1 MALPPR
7 RRTAPPAT
15 ILIRLAVGGVF
26 FASGLIKF
34 LYANQGAGR
43 FAKLGIPAPEFMANF
58 VGVVEIAAGLLL
70 AVGLATRLAAIPL
83 FFDMLVAIGTSKLPL
98 LFGAGPE
105 PVAAAPK
112 VGLWAFA
119 YQARL
124 DFTMLLCCLFLFVV
138 GAGAWSLDA
147 WRAARKRELIREDND
162 PGDADQFEGAPPLRR
177 VARSTTITRGTRD
190 AFPAYGPA
198 RTSVRTRTASR
209 RRTRDGSS
217 TVRTEGRR
225 LSPMF
230 RRPTPTGASR
240 S

>member
-1 MALPPR
+1 MRMHGLSRWLFRPGGGS
-7 RRTAPPAT
+7 APPAT

-26 FASGLIKF
+26 CGTGLIKF

-83 FFDMLVAIGTSKLPL
+83 VFNMLVAIGTSKLPL
-98 LFGAGPE
+98 LFGPGPE

-119 YQARL
+119 YQSRL
-124 DFTMLLCCLFLFVV
+124 DFTMLLGCLFLFAV

-147 WRAARKRELIREDND
+147 WRTASARNLSQRDDDSGDEDL
-162 PGDADQFEGAPPLRR
+162 FEAVPAPPNGGS
-177 VARSTTITRGTRD
+177 RSTWGRAGDR
-190 AFPAYGPA
+190 
-198 RTSVRTRTASR
+198 SASLVS
-209 RRTRDGSS
+209 DISS
-217 TVRTEGRR
+217 R
-225 LSPMF
+225 
-230 RRPTPTGASR
+230 
-240 S
+240 

>member
-1 MALPPR
+1 M
-7 RRTAPPAT
+7 RTQGLSQWLLRPGGGSAPPAT

-58 VGVVEIAAGLLL
+58 VGVVEIAAGFLL

-83 FFDMLVAIGTSKLPL
+83 VFNMLVAIFTSKLPL
-98 LFGAGPE
+98 LFGPGPE

-112 VGLWAFA
+112 IGLWAFA
-119 YQARL
+119 YQSRL
-124 DFTMLLCCLFLFVV
+124 DFTMLVSCLFLFAV

-147 WRAARKRELIREDND
+147 WRTASARKSSHVDDDSGDEDLFEAVAAAPNGRSYSTGGRGRDRSASLVND
-162 PGDADQFEGAPPLRR
+162 
-177 VARSTTITRGTRD
+177 V
-190 AFPAYGPA
+190 
-198 RTSVRTRTASR
+198 
-209 RRTRDGSS
+209 
-217 TVRTEGRR
+217 
-225 LSPMF
+225 
-230 RRPTPTGASR
+230 SR

>member
-1 MALPPR
+1 MQGLSRWLFRPGGGS
-7 RRTAPPAT
+7 APPAT

-26 FASGLIKF
+26 CASGLIKF

-70 AVGLATRLAAIPL
+70 AVGLATRLATIPL
-83 FFDMLVAIGTSKLPL
+83 IIDMLVAIGTSKLPM
-98 LFGAGPE
+98 LFGPGPE

-124 DFTMLLCCLFLFVV
+124 DSTMLLCCLFLFVV

-147 WRAARKRELIREDND
+147 WRAASVRGSRRED
-162 PGDADQFEGAPPLRR
+162 GDHGDGDRFEAVPAPPHGRL
-177 VARSTTITRGTRD
+177 RSTR
-190 AFPAYGPA
+190 
-198 RTSVRTRTASR
+198 V
-209 RRTRDGSS
+209 
-217 TVRTEGRR
+217 
-225 LSPMF
+225 
-230 RRPTPTGASR
+230 
-240 S
+240 

>member
-7 RRTAPPAT
+7 GRSAPPAT

-43 FAKLGIPAPEFMANF
+43 FAKLGIPAPELMANF

-70 AVGLATRLAAIPL
+70 AVGLATRLAVIPL
-83 FFDMLVAIGTSKLPL
+83 VIDMLVAIGTSKLPM
-98 LFGAGPE
+98 LFGPGPE

-112 VGLWAFA
+112 VGLWAFV

-124 DFTMLLCCLFLFVV
+124 DSTMLLSCLFLFAV

-147 WRAARKRELIREDND
+147 WRTASARKSSQ
-162 PGDADQFEGAPPLRR
+162 GDDDSGVGDLFEAVPAAPNGRS
-177 VARSTTITRGTRD
+177 RSTRV
-190 AFPAYGPA
+190 PA
-198 RTSVRTRTASR
+198 
-209 RRTRDGSS
+209 GSICAL
-217 TVRTEGRR
+217 
-225 LSPMF
+225 LSDV
-230 RRPTPTGASR
+230 SK

>member
-1 MALPPR
+1 MKMQGLARWLLHPGGGS
-7 RRTAPPAT
+7 APPAT

-43 FAKLGIPAPEFMANF
+43 FAKLGIPAPELMANF
-58 VGVVEIAAGLLL
+58 VGIVEIAAGLLL

-83 FFDMLVAIGTSKLPL
+83 VFNMLVAIATSKLPL
-98 LFGAGPE
+98 LFGPGPE

-124 DFTMLLCCLFLFVV
+124 DSAMLLSCLFLFAV

-147 WRAARKRELIREDND
+147 WWTASARKLSQGDEDSGDEDLFEAVAAAPNGRLHSTGGRGRDRSAPLVND
-162 PGDADQFEGAPPLRR
+162 F
-177 VARSTTITRGTRD
+177 SK
-190 AFPAYGPA
+190 
-198 RTSVRTRTASR
+198 S
-209 RRTRDGSS
+209 
-217 TVRTEGRR
+217 
-225 LSPMF
+225 
-230 RRPTPTGASR
+230 
-240 S
+240 

>member
-1 MALPPR
+1 M
-7 RRTAPPAT
+7 RTQGLSQWLLRPGGGSAPPAT

-43 FAKLGIPAPEFMANF
+43 FAKLGIPAPELTANF

-83 FFDMLVAIGTSKLPL
+83 VIDMLVAIFTSKLPL
-98 LFGAGPE
+98 LFGSGPE

-112 VGLWAFA
+112 IGLWAFA
-119 YQARL
+119 YQSRL
-124 DFTMLLCCLFLFVV
+124 DFTMLVSCLFLFAV

-147 WRAARKRELIREDND
+147 WRTASARKSSHVDDDSGDEDPFEAVADAPNGRSYSTGGRGRDRSASLVND
-162 PGDADQFEGAPPLRR
+162 
-177 VARSTTITRGTRD
+177 V
-190 AFPAYGPA
+190 
-198 RTSVRTRTASR
+198 
-209 RRTRDGSS
+209 
-217 TVRTEGRR
+217 
-225 LSPMF
+225 
-230 RRPTPTGASR
+230 SR

>member
-1 MALPPR
+1 MKMQGLSRWLFRPGGGS
-7 RRTAPPAT
+7 APVAT

-58 VGVVEIAAGLLL
+58 VGVVEIAGGFLL

-83 FFDMLVAIGTSKLPL
+83 VFNMLVAILTSKLPL

-112 VGLWAFA
+112 IGLLAFA
-119 YQARL
+119 YQSRL
-124 DFTMLLCCLFLFVV
+124 DFTVLLSCLFLFAV

-147 WRAARKRELIREDND
+147 WLTASARKSSQGDQNSGDEDL
-162 PGDADQFEGAPPLRR
+162 FEAVAAAPNGRSSSTGGR
-177 VARSTTITRGTRD
+177 GRDRSTPLLTEIASHD
-190 AFPAYGPA
+190 ARVNGIPYQ
-198 RTSVRTRTASR
+198 
-209 RRTRDGSS
+209 
-217 TVRTEGRR
+217 
-225 LSPMF
+225 
-230 RRPTPTGASR
+230 
-240 S
+240 

>member
-1 MALPPR
+1 MTMQGLSRWLFRPGGGS
-7 RRTAPPAT
+7 APPAT

-83 FFDMLVAIGTSKLPL
+83 VIDMLVAIGTSKLPM
-98 LFGAGPE
+98 LFGPGPE

-112 VGLWAFA
+112 VGLWAFV

-124 DFTMLLCCLFLFVV
+124 DSTMLLSCLFLFVV

-147 WRAARKRELIREDND
+147 WRTASARK
-162 PGDADQFEGAPPLRR
+162 
-177 VARSTTITRGTRD
+177 
-190 AFPAYGPA
+190 
-198 RTSVRTRTASR
+198 
-209 RRTRDGSS
+209 SS
-217 TVRTEGRR
+217 Q
-225 LSPMF
+225 
-230 RRPTPTGASR
+230 
-240 S
+240 

>member
-1 MALPPR
+1 MNMQGLSRWLFRPGGGS
-7 RRTAPPAT
+7 APPAT

-26 FASGLIKF
+26 FSSGLIKF

-83 FFDMLVAIGTSKLPL
+83 VFNMLVAIGTSKFPL
-98 LFGAGPE
+98 LFGPGPE

-119 YQARL
+119 YQSRL
-124 DFTMLLCCLFLFVV
+124 DFTMLLGCLFLFAV

-147 WRAARKRELIREDND
+147 WRTASARKSSHGDDDSGDEDL
-162 PGDADQFEGAPPLRR
+162 FEA
-177 VARSTTITRGTRD
+177 VAAVPNGRSHSTGGRGRD
-190 AFPAYGPA
+190 
-198 RTSVRTRTASR
+198 RSASLVN
-209 RRTRDGSS
+209 GFSKS
-217 TVRTEGRR
+217 
-225 LSPMF
+225 
-230 RRPTPTGASR
+230 
-240 S
+240 

>member
-1 MALPPR
+1 MKVRALSRWLFRPGGGS
-7 RRTAPPAT
+7 APPAT

-58 VGVVEIAAGLLL
+58 VGGVEIAGGILL
-70 AVGLATRLAAIPL
+70 ALGLATRLAAIPL
-83 FFDMLVAIGTSKLPL
+83 VIDMLVAIGTSKLPM
-98 LFGAGPE
+98 LFGPGPE

-124 DFTMLLCCLFLFVV
+124 DSTMLLCCLFLFAV

-147 WRAARKRELIREDND
+147 WRTASARKSSHGDDDSGDEDR
-162 PGDADQFEGAPPLRR
+162 FEAVLAPPNG
-177 VARSTTITRGTRD
+177 RSHSTRGRARDRSASLASDVTR
-190 AFPAYGPA
+190 
-198 RTSVRTRTASR
+198 S
-209 RRTRDGSS
+209 
-217 TVRTEGRR
+217 
-225 LSPMF
+225 
-230 RRPTPTGASR
+230 
-240 S
+240 

>member
-1 MALPPR
+1 MRIQGFVRWLIRPDGGS
-7 RRTAPPAT
+7 APPAT

-43 FAKLGIPAPEFMANF
+43 FAKLGIPAPEVTASF
-58 VGVVEIAAGLLL
+58 VGVVEIAAGILL

-83 FFDMLVAIGTSKLPL
+83 VIDMLVAIGTSKLPM

-112 VGLWAFA
+112 VGLWAFV

-124 DFTMLLCCLFLFVV
+124 DSTMLLGCLFLFAV

-147 WRAARKRELIREDND
+147 WCATRARKSNKR
-162 PGDADQFEGAPPLRR
+162 DADSAHGDLFEAVAAAPNG
-177 VARSTTITRGTRD
+177 RS
-190 AFPAYGPA
+190 
-198 RTSVRTRTASR
+198 
-209 RRTRDGSS
+209 
-217 TVRTEGRR
+217 
-225 LSPMF
+225 
-230 RRPTPTGASR
+230 RPTRARAQDQSAQLHN
-240 S
+240 

>member
-1 MALPPR
+1 MRKQGLSQWLFRPGGGS
-7 RRTAPPAT
+7 APPAT

-43 FAKLGIPAPEFMANF
+43 FAKLGIPAPELTANF

-83 FFDMLVAIGTSKLPL
+83 VIDMLVAIGTSKLPM
-98 LFGAGPE
+98 LFGPGPE

-124 DFTMLLCCLFLFVV
+124 DSTMLLGCLFLLAV

-147 WRAARKRELIREDND
+147 WLTASARKSSRGDDDSGDGEL
-162 PGDADQFEGAPPLRR
+162 FEAVSAPTNGRS
-177 VARSTTITRGTRD
+177 RSTPGRGRD
-190 AFPAYGPA
+190 RSAPL
-198 RTSVRTRTASR
+198 
-209 RRTRDGSS
+209 
-217 TVRTEGRR
+217 
-225 LSPMF
+225 LSDF
-230 RRPTPTGASR
+230 SN